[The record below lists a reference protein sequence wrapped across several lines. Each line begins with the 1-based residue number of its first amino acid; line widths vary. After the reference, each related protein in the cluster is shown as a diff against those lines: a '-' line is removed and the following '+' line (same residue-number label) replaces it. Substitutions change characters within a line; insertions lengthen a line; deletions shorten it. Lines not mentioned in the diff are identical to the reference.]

1 MTTTS
6 PQGTHP
12 RFYQRTWVIITAT
25 AFVALVFGT
34 VIGIRGADATG
45 DPKYKAQTENLT
57 AAKSELAF
65 AKASLGDAQESLA
78 ETEDRAADLEDRLK
92 AVEGHLDERKAA
104 LRKREAD
111 LKKTVLALRDRK
123 ALLKEAKADLLE
135 REEAVTAAEALIED
149 TTVPGD
155 GTFQVGV
162 DIERGLYSSAGKQG
176 CHYAVTGDADRTD
189 VLINKQTAGPATVSL
204 RADTWFVTRGCAEW
218 TRQ

>member
-12 RFYQRTWVIITAT
+12 RFYQRTWVIVTAT
-25 AFVALVFGT
+25 ALLALAVGG
-34 VIGIRGADATG
+34 VIGIQGADATS
-45 DPKYKAQTENLT
+45 DPKYKAQTESLN

-65 AKASLGDAQESLA
+65 TKASLGDAQDSLA
-78 ETEDRAADLEDRLK
+78 DAEDKAADLEDRLK
-92 AVEGHLDERKAA
+92 TVEGHLDERKAA

-111 LKKTVLALRDRK
+111 LKKTVVALRDRK
-123 ALLKEAKADLLE
+123 ALLKEARADVRE
-135 REEAVTAAEALIED
+135 REEAVTAAEELIAE

-162 DIERGLYSSAGKQG
+162 DIERGLYQSAGRTG
-176 CHYAVTGDADRTD
+176 CRYTVFGDANGDD
-189 VLINKQTAGPATVSL
+189 VLLDKTTPGSASVSL
-204 RADTWFVTRGCAEW
+204 RDGTWFVTRGCAEW